1 MQETGKL
8 GMIRK
13 RIAPNQRMLKKYYLP
28 SGGLKTQT
36 KINTEK
42 LRRLSMPRL
51 PKSTRRLK

>member
-51 PKSTRRLK
+51 PKSRRLK